1 MLPTVAPSQIP
12 ATPVGTQTRWIIQ
25 QLAASSGPSAAEA
38 QEHFDATFLKQ
49 VSAGQVSA
57 VFDQLR
63 AQGSYTLNGFGGTA
77 ASADATLTGKN
88 NQRFLMTVVV
98 DSAGLISGLLLKPG
112 RPLPTVTSLSDL
124 DSALK
129 SLGVNA
135 SASVFTVSN
144 TNTCTATHSF
154 GDQNAHPLGSMFKLY
169 VLGAVVQAVKDGKL
183 SWDQQLT
190 VSKDVKSLP
199 SGQLQD
205 APDGTKVTVQ
215 HAAELMISVSD
226 NTAAD
231 MLIGA
236 VGGPAVE
243 KAVVA
248 TGASHQ
254 ALLTPFLKTRQMFD
268 LDGDATLRTAWA
280 RTAAGLI
287 NTQTGAVMAP
297 SAAQVATR
305 EQILTQLPAGPPS
318 ISGLGGKP
326 GWTDGLE
333 WYASAVDLCRA
344 HAALQAMAA
353 TPAGK
358 PVQQILSKNP
368 GVDVGTGWKYVAYKG
383 GSDTGV
389 LGGSWYLQAKDGSS
403 RVLVMQLSS
412 TDATKIPDDEWFAV
426 ALGGA
431 IRSLTP

>member
-215 HAAELMISVSD
+215 HAAKLMISVSD

-243 KAVVA
+243 KVVVA

-318 ISGLGGKP
+318 ISGLGGNRAGQTVLSGTRP
-326 GWTDGLE
+326 PWICAERTRRCRR
-333 WYASAVDLCRA
+333 WPRHQQVSRCSRFCRRIQASTSEPAGSTWPTRA
-344 HAALQAMAA
+344 AA
-353 TPAGK
+353 TPGCWAAPGICRPRTAAAGY
-358 PVQQILSKNP
+358 
-368 GVDVGTGWKYVAYKG
+368 W
-383 GSDTGV
+383 
-389 LGGSWYLQAKDGSS
+389 
-403 RVLVMQLSS
+403 
-412 TDATKIPDDEWFAV
+412 
-426 ALGGA
+426 
-431 IRSLTP
+431 